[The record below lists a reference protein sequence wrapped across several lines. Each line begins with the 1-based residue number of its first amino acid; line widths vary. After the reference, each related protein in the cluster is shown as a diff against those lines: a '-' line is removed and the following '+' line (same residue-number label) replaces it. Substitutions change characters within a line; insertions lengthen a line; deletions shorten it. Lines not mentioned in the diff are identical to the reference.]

1 MSLLD
6 RYSMDEEERS
16 LGKAFL
22 GITEGDAQNL
32 RSLRQ
37 AFQEFSQEFA
47 ERFYQHL
54 LSHPRTAS
62 LLQDPQQ
69 LEALKKI
76 QANYFAE
83 LLESTLD
90 DSYFENRL
98 RVGLAHQRIGLEPA
112 WYLGAYN
119 QYVQLTFPVFAK
131 AFGNNLEKV
140 LPLML
145 SLVKV
150 IFLDISLALRTY
162 YQSATEQLRQ
172 HNEELKQALGLY
184 WQAQRREEQLRKLI
198 SHEIRGGLAAMIT
211 SLEDL
216 LETVQPCLEP
226 PSVQQLE
233 NVTKRCWS
241 MTGLLGEM
249 LTAADGGGPS
259 WVETSQIFDTLRA
272 RFGLYLQGRA
282 IDLKLPDHAPRLWAD
297 PLQLREV
304 FANLV
309 SNAVRYMDKEPGL
322 VEISC
327 RPEGEFYVFC
337 VADNGPG
344 VPANVR
350 ARIFEPFVRG
360 HNPPPGS
367 SPGGRPAS
375 VKEGTGLGLYFV
387 RTVIEQAGGKVWL
400 ESNADGGSR
409 FYFSVPRVPPSG
421 NRPGKW

>member
-1 MSLLD
+1 MPLLD
-6 RYSMDEEERS
+6 RYSIDEQERDRC
-16 LGKAFL
+16 KAFL
-22 GITEGDAQNL
+22 GITESDARNL
-32 RSLRQ
+32 RELRQ
-37 AFQEFSQEFA
+37 AFQEFSHEFA

-54 LSHPRTAS
+54 LSHPRTSS

-76 QANYFAE
+76 QANYFSE

-119 QYVQLTFPVFAK
+119 QYIQLTFPVFAK
-131 AFGNNLEKV
+131 AFGGNLDQV
-140 LPLML
+140 LPLLL
-145 SLVKV
+145 SLVRV
-150 IFLDISLALRTY
+150 IFLDITLALRTY
-162 YQSATEQLRQ
+162 YQSATEQLRH

-216 LETVQPCLEP
+216 QETVQPNLDAPAVE
-226 PSVQQLE
+226 QLE
-233 NVTKRCWS
+233 NVTKRCWA

-249 LTAADGGGPS
+249 LTSADGGGPS
-259 WVETSQIFDTLRA
+259 WVETSQIFETLRS
-272 RFGLYLQGRA
+272 RFGLYTQGRNVH
-282 IDLKLPDHAPRLWAD
+282 LMLPDISPRVWAD

-309 SNAVRYMDKEPGL
+309 ANAVRYMDKEPGSI
-322 VEISC
+322 EISC
-327 RPEGEFYVFC
+327 QPEGEFYIFC

-344 VPANVR
+344 VPSNVR
-350 ARIFEPFVRG
+350 ERIFEPFVRG
-360 HNPPPGS
+360 HKQQVGTFPGA
-367 SPGGRPAS
+367 GG
-375 VKEGTGLGLYFV
+375 KEGTGLGLYFV
-387 RTVIEQAGGKVWL
+387 RTVIEQGGGKVWL
-400 ESNADGGSR
+400 ESNAAQGSR
-409 FYFSVPRVPPSG
+409 FYFTVPRTHQRVSTE
-421 NRPGKW
+421 

>member
-1 MSLLD
+1 MPLLD
-6 RYSMDEEERS
+6 RYTIDEQERDRC
-16 LGKAFL
+16 KAFL
-22 GITEGDAQNL
+22 GITDSDAENL

-47 ERFYQHL
+47 ERFYLHL

-76 QANYFAE
+76 QAKYFAE
-83 LLESTLD
+83 LLESSLD
-90 DSYFENRL
+90 NAYFENRL
-98 RVGLAHQRIGLEPA
+98 RVGLAHQRIGLEPS

-119 QYVQLTFPVFAK
+119 QYIQLTFPVFAK
-131 AFGNNLEKV
+131 AYGGNFDQV
-140 LPLML
+140 LPLLL

-150 IFLDISLALRTY
+150 IFMDITLALRTY
-162 YQSATEQLRQ
+162 YQSSTEQLRH

-216 LETVQPCLEP
+216 QETVQPSLDARDVE
-226 PSVQQLE
+226 QLE
-233 NVTKRCWS
+233 NVTKRCWAL
-241 MTGLLGEM
+241 TALLGEM
-249 LTAADGGGPS
+249 LTSPDGGGPS
-259 WVETSQIFDTLRA
+259 WVETSQIFETLRT
-272 RFGLYLQGRA
+272 RFGLYTQGRN
-282 IDLKLPDHAPRLWAD
+282 IHLKLPDITPRVWAD

-309 SNAVRYMDKEPGL
+309 ANAVRYMDKEPGY

-344 VPANVR
+344 VPPNVR
-350 ARIFEPFVRG
+350 ERIFEPFVRG
-360 HNPPPGS
+360 HQHQPGAL
-367 SPGGRPAS
+367 PGAGG
-375 VKEGTGLGLYFV
+375 KGGTGLGLYFV
-387 RTVIEQAGGKVWL
+387 RTVIEQGGGKVWL
-400 ESNADGGSR
+400 ESNASQGSR
-409 FYFSVPRVPPSG
+409 FYFSVPRTHKRGSG
-421 NRPGKW
+421 E